1 MALSNGRE
9 VLVKLKPMAQSKR
22 LKLRIEKGTNAV
34 LVTMPLNCPQSVA
47 LKFVRDTEGWIANQL
62 AKQSHKIEFIAG
74 GNIPV
79 FGVKTRLE
87 IAPLRTK
94 MVLVRDTSPPPPPSA
109 SLPPPP
115 LRDGGVKLGQT
126 LIIPS
131 KPENFA
137 EKTKSA
143 LKKLA
148 LDAANTHLKILEPK
162 IEKRFSKI
170 RITDTKSRWGSCSHD
185 GVISLC
191 WRLVLAPP
199 DVFHYVIAHE
209 IAHLKEMNHSV
220 KFWRECERLMPNFKT
235 HRAWLKKNGTMLHN
249 IG

>member
-1 MALSNGRE
+1 MALSSGRE
-9 VLVKLKPMAQSKR
+9 VLVKLKPMAQSRR

-34 LVTMPLNCPQSVA
+34 LVTMPINCPQSVA
-47 LKFVRDTEGWIANQL
+47 LKFVRDTEGWIENQL
-62 AKQSHKIEFIAG
+62 AKQSQRIEFVAG
-74 GNIPV
+74 GSIPI

-94 MVLVRDTSPPPPPSA
+94 MVLVRGSPPPTA

-115 LRDGGVKLGQT
+115 LHEGGVNCGQT
-126 LIIPS
+126 LIVPS

-148 LDAANTHLKILEPK
+148 LEAANTHLKILEPK
-162 IEKRFSKI
+162 MEKRFSKI

-209 IAHLKEMNHSV
+209 IAHLKEMNHSI

>member
-1 MALSNGRE
+1 M
-9 VLVKLKPMAQSKR
+9 KLKPMAQSRR

-34 LVTMPLNCPQSVA
+34 LVTMPINCPQGVA
-47 LKFVRDTEGWIANQL
+47 LKFVRDTEGWIESQL
-62 AKQSHKIEFIAG
+62 AKQSQKIEFIAG
-74 GNIPV
+74 GSIPI
-79 FGVKTRLE
+79 FGIKTRLE
-87 IAPLRTK
+87 IAPPRGK
-94 MVLVRDTSPPPPPSA
+94 MVLLRNPSPPTALHAVPPP
-109 SLPPPP
+109 
-115 LRDGGVKLGQT
+115 RERGGIAEVQT

-131 KPENFA
+131 KPENFS

-148 LDAANTHLKILEPK
+148 LEAANTHLKILEPK
-162 IEKRFSKI
+162 MEKRFSKI

-185 GVISLC
+185 AVISLC
-191 WRLVLAPP
+191 WRLVMAPP

-209 IAHLKEMNHSV
+209 IAHLREMNHSV
-220 KFWRECERLMPNFKT
+220 KFWRECERLMPGYKN